1 MTDKMPGK
9 LKVIARS
16 VTGATS
22 VYKNTLK
29 FRGTLAAAQPPD
41 VTIGAGSSPSSYL
54 PLSLFGIPP
63 IANMGDESIAN
74 YSTDAFT
81 YAGETYTG
89 LGVVSNGYVVVGGE
103 TSSDVRYL
111 NQNLPNSSQPNNVL
125 APFWT
130 DLNPGAAGGV
140 RIASLTDGVD
150 TWIVIDWEGVKE
162 YSTANTASFQVW
174 IGIDGDTHPGED
186 ISYAYGTIQGN
197 GDLGLLTV
205 GAENKFGNRGGNYYY
220 NGSGSLPA
228 NGTQL
233 RVTGTPGVLAG
244 THVLSF
250 NAKGVL
256 VGDWTNY
263 ATMTSDQF
271 QGTSIAPMSG
281 KVLP

>member
-1 MTDKMPGK
+1 M
-9 LKVIARS
+9 
-16 VTGATS
+16 
-22 VYKNTLK
+22 
-29 FRGTLAAAQPPD
+29 
-41 VTIGAGSSPSSYL
+41 
-54 PLSLFGIPP
+54 
-63 IANMGDESIAN
+63 
-74 YSTDAFT
+74 
-81 YAGETYTG
+81 
-89 LGVVSNGYVVVGGE
+89 VSNGYVVVGGG
-103 TSSDVRYL
+103 TSSDVRSL
-111 NQNLPNSSQPNNVL
+111 NQNLPNSSRPNNVL

-130 DLNPGAAGGV
+130 DLNPAAAGGV
-140 RIASLTDGVD
+140 RIAYLTDDVD

-162 YSTANTASFQVW
+162 YRTANTASFQIW
-174 IGIDGDTHPGED
+174 IGIDGDTHSGED

-220 NGSGSLPA
+220 NGAGSLPA

-233 RVTGTPGVLAG
+233 RVTGTPGVPGG

-250 NAKGVL
+250 SAKGIL